1 MLHDDVAA
9 IIKRRWNLPDSL
21 DALVHSYIDEA
32 GVHIANYIG
41 RDTVEEIPAALVY
54 TWANIAMAAFK
65 AEQSHLPEM
74 DEILAAG
81 IDLKI
86 GDTSVKESAGGGG
99 GTGMATLLMLY
110 ASDLNRYRRMR
121 WYP

>member
-1 MLHDDVAA
+1 MHDEVAA
-9 IIKRRWNLPDSL
+9 IIKRRWNLPESL
-21 DALVHSYIDEA
+21 DALVRSYIDEA

-54 TWANIAMAAFK
+54 TWANIAMSAFK

-81 IDLKI
+81 VDLKI
-86 GDTSVKESAGGGG
+86 GDTSVKESSTGAGA
-99 GTGMATLLMLY
+99 GMVTLVMLY

>member
-1 MLHDDVAA
+1 MLQEDVAA
-9 IIKRRWNLPDSL
+9 IIKRRWNLPESL
-21 DALVHSYIDEA
+21 ETLVRSYIDEA

-54 TWANIAMAAFK
+54 TWANIAMSALK
-65 AEQSHLPEM
+65 GEQSHLPEM

-81 IDLKI
+81 VDLKI
-86 GDTSVKESAGGGG
+86 GDTSVKESASGGGA
-99 GTGMATLLMLY
+99 GMATLLVLY

-121 WYP
+121 WNL

>member
-1 MLHDDVAA
+1 MLQEDVAA

-21 DALVHSYIDEA
+21 DSLIRSYIDEA
-32 GVHIANYIG
+32 GAHIANYIG
-41 RDTVEEIPAALVY
+41 RDTVGEIPAALTF
-54 TWANIAMAAFK
+54 TWANIAMSAFK

-74 DEILAAG
+74 DDILAVG
-81 IDLKI
+81 VDLKI

-99 GTGMATLLMLY
+99 AGMATLMMLY

-121 WYP
+121 WYS